1 MKIQKAHAKAIHI
14 AKLLKKSAA
23 RQKLV
28 NKYVFATAER
38 TIEIEKPAANTRSY
52 CIAQFAVN
60 MNIMFHNLIY
70 L

>member
-14 AKLLKKSAA
+14 AKSQKKPAA
-23 RQKLV
+23 RPKLV
-28 NKYVFATAER
+28 NKYVFAIAER

-52 CIAQFAVN
+52 CIAQFAVD
-60 MNIMFHNLIY
+60 MNITFRNLIY